1 MLSVKQA
8 KWLLHFLLPLFIAV
22 FSICVCS
29 KKFPE
34 TQFYT
39 ESIESL
45 EESQETVTKLTA
57 GTLGLSLIINFLPD
71 DYGSSLADSLTELN
85 KYFVLLLVAIFL
97 EKLIAV
103 EGSTI
108 AFTYLIPAACA
119 LYLFSYFFKQEAF
132 LRLVKK
138 IAILALALILVIPCG
153 THFANTVAGDYLD
166 YVDTT
171 IEETQDNTSKLSDT
185 LTQSDDS
192 QTLIEKF
199 STVISSAISSIKDIA
214 GNIKNIISKFMIS
227 IAILIIIN
235 CIVPALMFIFFLWIL
250 QQITSIDFSKVS
262 RLQLSKEDKEN
273 LQELVDQLH
282 KGGKDERHS

>member
-1 MLSVKQA
+1 MLSVKQT
-8 KWLLHFLLPLFIAV
+8 KWLLHILLPLFIAV
-22 FSICVCS
+22 FSIFVCS

-45 EESQETVTKLTA
+45 EESQATVTQLTA
-57 GTLGLSLIINFLPD
+57 GTMGLSLIINFLPD
-71 DYGSSLADSLTELN
+71 DYGSSLADSLTDLN

-119 LYLFSYFFKQEAF
+119 LYLFSYFFKQDAF
-132 LRLVKK
+132 MVLVKK
-138 IAILALALILVIPCG
+138 IATLALALILVIPCG
-153 THFANTVAGDYLD
+153 THFANTIGSDYLNN
-166 YVDTT
+166 VDTT
-171 IEETQDNTSKLSDT
+171 LEESQTYTSEISDT
-185 LTQSDDS
+185 LTLSDDS

-199 STVISSAISSIKDIA
+199 SNVISTAISSVKDIA
-214 GNIKNIISKFMIS
+214 GNIKNVISKFMNS
-227 IAILIIIN
+227 IAILIITN

-262 RLQLSKEDKEN
+262 RLQLSKEEKEN
-273 LQELVDQLH
+273 LQELVDHLQ

>member
-1 MLSVKQA
+1 MLSVKHA

-57 GTLGLSLIINFLPD
+57 GTLGLSLLINFLPD

-153 THFANTVAGDYLD
+153 THFANTVGSEYLD

-185 LTQSDDS
+185 LTLSDDS

-227 IAILIIIN
+227 IAILIITN

>member
-8 KWLLHFLLPLFIAV
+8 KWLLHLLLPVFIAV
-22 FSICVCS
+22 FSIFVCS

-45 EESQETVTKLTA
+45 EESQEIVTKLTA

-71 DYGSSLADSLTELN
+71 DYGSSLADSLTDLN

-103 EGSTI
+103 EGSAI

-119 LYLFSYFFKQEAF
+119 LYFLSYLFKREAF
-132 LRLVKK
+132 IVLVKK
-138 IAILALALILVIPCG
+138 IAILALALILMIPCG
-153 THFANTVAGDYLD
+153 THFANTVGSDYLN

-171 IEETQDNTSKLSDT
+171 IEESQTYTSEVSDT
-185 LTQSDDS
+185 LTLSDDS

-199 STVISSAISSIKDIA
+199 STAISSAISSIKDIA
-214 GNIKNIISKFMIS
+214 SNIKNVISKFMNS

-235 CIVPALMFIFFLWIL
+235 CIVPALMFIFFLWLL
-250 QQITSIDFSKVS
+250 QQITSIDFSKFS
-262 RLQLSKEDKEN
+262 KLQLSKEEKEN
-273 LQELVDQLH
+273 LQELVDQSH
-282 KGGKDERHS
+282 KGGKDEMHS